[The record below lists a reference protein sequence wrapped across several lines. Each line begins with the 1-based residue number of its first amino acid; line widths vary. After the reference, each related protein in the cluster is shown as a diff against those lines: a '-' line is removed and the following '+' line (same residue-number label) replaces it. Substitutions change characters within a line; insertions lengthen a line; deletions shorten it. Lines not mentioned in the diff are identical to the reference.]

1 MTARRVPRLRL
12 SLRGFLGL
20 LTSCSVSALLCAAAP
35 SATVDETLAPVERQV
50 YLMGTR
56 ATLVALAPDRSAG
69 LRQLEQML
77 RVLETT
83 ERELSTW
90 RDDSLLSR
98 LNHYP
103 VGQPWH
109 APAQLCEL
117 LKEVSWW
124 HHETGGAFDPAVGAL
139 VDAWATRG
147 GGAHPSAARLAEAN
161 ARTGLRHLAFRW
173 ETCAVTRL
181 SEATLHAGA
190 FGKGEALDRVVRQ
203 QSTRDSGPWMIDLG
217 GQIVVS
223 GVPATGSWPVAVS
236 HPTRRTE
243 TAFELQLAEGSLA
256 VSGGSERDRW
266 VEGVRVGHI
275 LDPRSGRPVNRVASV
290 AVWHQR
296 ALAADVLAT
305 GLYVMGVDEGV
316 AWAEAR
322 NVAACFVLPDESGAS
337 TRSVRLYPTSAFQRR
352 FPAVTRTPPGS
363 PAVP

>member
-1 MTARRVPRLRL
+1 MTALRVPRLYL
-12 SLRGFLGL
+12 SLGCSLSVL
-20 LTSCSVSALLCAAAP
+20 LLAVAP
-35 SATVDETLAPVERQV
+35 SGAADKAVTLVERQV

-56 ATLVALAPDRSAG
+56 ATLVALAPDHGAG
-69 LRQLEQML
+69 VRQLEQML
-77 RVLETT
+77 RVLEAT

-98 LNHYP
+98 LNRHP
-103 VGQPWH
+103 VGQPWR
-109 APAQLCEL
+109 APARLCEL
-117 LKEVSWW
+117 LREVSWW

-139 VDAWATRG
+139 VDAWVTRG

-161 ARTGLRHLAFRW
+161 ARTGLRHLAFQW
-173 ETCAVTRL
+173 ETCTVTRL
-181 SEATLHAGA
+181 SDATLDAGA

-203 QSTRDSGPWMIDLG
+203 QGARESGPWMIDLG
-217 GQIVVS
+217 GQVVVS

-243 TAFELQLAEGSLA
+243 TAFELQLTGGSLA

-275 LDPRSGRPVNRVASV
+275 LDPRSGRPVSRVASV
-290 AVWHQR
+290 AVWHPR

-305 GLYVMGVDEGV
+305 ALYVMGVDEGF
-316 AWAEAR
+316 AWAETR
-322 NVAACFVLPDESGAS
+322 DVAACFVLPADESVAPN
-337 TRSVRLYPTSAFQRR
+337 RAVRLHPTSAFQRR
-352 FPAVTRTPPGS
+352 FPAAARTPPGA